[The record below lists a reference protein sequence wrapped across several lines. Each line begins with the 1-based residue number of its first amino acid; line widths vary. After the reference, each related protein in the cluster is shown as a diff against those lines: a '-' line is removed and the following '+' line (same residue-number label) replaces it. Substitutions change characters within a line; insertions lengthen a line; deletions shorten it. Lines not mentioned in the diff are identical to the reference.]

1 MDIQFLHDCFIAE
14 IREKIPK
21 KSLMSSALADILM
34 IEKEAVYRRLR
45 REVPF
50 SFVEVVKICQVLGI
64 SFDNILGITSEKSR
78 PFRLVM
84 LEYFEP
90 KEIDYILM
98 DRYVTMLE
106 HMAGEAHSEINY
118 SGNRLPPLL
127 WQQYRKIHDFHIFSW
142 KYRSDEGDK
151 MVPYEKVRMQERM
164 WELALRV
171 AGAIRNF
178 RHASFI
184 LDKSLF
190 LTLADEISFFESL
203 NLITPEEKQELKEEI
218 LRFIDDMEALAAGGV
233 WSETGHP
240 VHIYISNVYFDAN
253 YACFESNSTHMSLIN
268 AFTLNSVASLD
279 PNTYGAMKNWL
290 QSSKRVSTLI
300 SQSGEM
306 QRVLFFAKQREIIN
320 SI

>member
-14 IREKIPK
+14 IREKFPK

-50 SFVEVVKICQVLGI
+50 SFAEVVRICQVLGI

-84 LEYFEP
+84 LEYYEP
-90 KEIDYILM
+90 KEIDYVLM
-98 DRYVTMLE
+98 DRYVTLLE
-106 HMAGEAHSEINY
+106 HISGESYSEINY
-118 SGNRLPPLL
+118 SGNCLPAIL

-142 KYRSDEGDK
+142 KYRSDEGDRI
-151 MVPYEKVRMQERM
+151 VPYEKVKMSDRI

-171 AGAIRNF
+171 SNAVRNF
-178 RHASFI
+178 RNASFI
-184 LDKSLF
+184 LDRSLF

-203 NLITPEEKQELKEEI
+203 NLITAEEKQELKEEI
-218 LRFIDDMEALAAGGV
+218 LQFINDMETLAAGGV
-233 WSETGHP
+233 WGESDNP
-240 VHIYISNVYFDAN
+240 VNIYISNVYFDAN
-253 YACFESNSTHMSLIN
+253 YVCFESNSTYMSMIN

-279 PNTYGAMKNWL
+279 PNTYVAMKNWL

-320 SI
+320 AI